1 MARDYTKYTVKGLG
15 ENLNKRQLVFDIV
28 KNWAQKKKPSLK
40 VMTNTFSD
48 EIQGSKGFIRKKG
61 DVNDPKRFNMQ
72 EPLSIK
78 NGTKVVVS
86 NQWGTKNI
94 ADFLALAK
102 KLGYKVDASEKTVT
116 KKTAAPAKSPLTE
129 EQIAE
134 FKERIKDDIDGN
146 YDDNSYYAYRIHDD
160 LIEEGDI
167 AWADTILEKI
177 IDACKDFRTIETA
190 CEKLQEREEMDRFW
204 AMVTKAVA
212 LAEDTS
218 DLNSLADVVEESD
231 SAKSEAIRKK
241 AEDKAESVGDLIN
254 VAEKVQE
261 NNKDWAIKIYKKA
274 EDKVDN
280 YYETNSLAEA
290 VKEIDQDWATKI
302 YKKSEAIC
310 DDTSEYIRLAETII
324 EFDKDWARKLLVKAE
339 EDPGY
344 FSDFKDLGYAY
355 GNPDGLANKEKA
367 AEYFEKAFPKIDDK
381 WDKDN
386 LLDAAKEC
394 LGMQHAFTQKMVKLI
409 DDAKP
414 KLKLPKQYFPDYKLA
429 WGKKITLNLA
439 NGPSCESVE
448 YFNIEMNMETNEVI
462 GRDEADDALERWFG
476 EWEVGIYDGYAEEKS
491 YDGVV
496 RISGEDENGE
506 EWCVVGHNSFEE
518 VDEDFDGELPKGATG
533 EEIWDALGDGKAIYE
548 LYKYV
553 KTNGE

>member
-1 MARDYTKYTVKGLG
+1 MSRDYTKYTVEGLG
-15 ENLNKRQLVFDIV
+15 ENLNKRQLVFEIV
-28 KNWAQKKKPSLK
+28 KDYTEKKKPS
-40 VMTNTFSD
+40 FD
-48 EIQGSKGFIRKKG
+48 ELTAVFKDDIQGSKGFIRKAAK
-61 DVNDPKRFNMQ
+61 VEDPKRFNTKM
-72 EPLSIK
+72 PIK
-78 NGTKVVVS
+78 IKFGVEVVVS

-94 ADFLALAK
+94 ADFLLLAK
-102 KLGYKVDASEKTVT
+102 KLRYKVEAVEAIVNKKAAASAE
-116 KKTAAPAKSPLTE
+116 SPLTE

-134 FKERIKDDIDGN
+134 YKEREKDDIAGN
-146 YDDNSYYAYRIHDD
+146 YDENSYYALRIHDD
-160 LIEEGDI
+160 LIEDGDI
-167 AWADTILEKI
+167 SWADTILQKVV
-177 IDACKDFRTIETA
+177 DATKDFRTIETV

-204 AMVTKAVA
+204 AMVAKAEA

-218 DLNSLADVVEESD
+218 DFNSLADVVEESD
-231 SAKSEAIRKK
+231 STKSEPIRKK
-241 AEDKAESVGDLIN
+241 AEDKADTVGDLLN
-254 VAEKVQE
+254 VAEKIQE
-261 NNKDWAIKIYKKA
+261 NNKDWAAKIYKKA
-274 EDKVDN
+274 EDKADN
-280 YYETNSLAEA
+280 LYETNSLAEA
-290 VKEIDQDWATKI
+290 VKKIDQDWATKI

-310 DDTSEYIRLAETII
+310 DDTAEYVRLAETII
-324 EFDKDWARKLLVKAE
+324 EFDKDWARELLVKAE
-339 EDPGY
+339 ENPGY

-381 WDKDN
+381 WDKDS
-386 LLDAAKEC
+386 LLGAAKEC
-394 LGMQHAFTQKMVKLI
+394 LGMHHAFTQKMIKLI

-414 KLKLPKQYFPDYKLA
+414 KLKLSKQYFPDYKLS

-491 YDGVV
+491 YDGVI
-496 RISGEDENGE
+496 RICGEDENGE
-506 EWCVVGHNSFEE
+506 EWCVVGHSSFEE

>member
-1 MARDYTKYTVKGLG
+1 MARDYTKYNVKGVG
-15 ENLNKRQLVFDIV
+15 EKLNKRQLVFEVV
-28 KNWAQKKKPSLK
+28 KNWVTKKKPSLK

-48 EIQGSKGFIRKKG
+48 EIQGSKGFIKKKAE
-61 DVNDPKRFNMQ
+61 VKDPKRFNMQ

-94 ADFLALAK
+94 AAFLELAK
-102 KLGYKVDASEKTVT
+102 KLGYKIEAVEAVAP
-116 KKTAAPAKSPLTE
+116 KKAAAPAKSPLTE

-134 FKERIKDDIDGN
+134 YKEREKDDIEGD
-146 YDDNSYYAYRIHDD
+146 YEANSYYAFRMHDD
-160 LIEEGDI
+160 LVEDGDI
-167 AWADTILEKI
+167 AWADTILQKI
-177 IDACKDFRTIETA
+177 VDASKDFRTIETA

-204 AMVTKAVA
+204 AMVSKAEA
-212 LAEDTS
+212 IAEDTS

-231 SAKSEAIRKK
+231 SAKSEPIRKK

-254 VAEKVQE
+254 VAEKVQD
-261 NNKDWAIKIYKKA
+261 NNKDWATKIYKKA
-274 EDKVDN
+274 EGKVDN
-280 YYETNSLAEA
+280 LYETNSLAEA
-290 VKEIDQDWATKI
+290 VKEIDEDWSIKI

-310 DDTSEYIRLAETII
+310 DSTADYIRLADVII
-324 EFDKDWARKLLVKAE
+324 EFDKDWARELLVKAE

-367 AEYFEKAFPKIDDK
+367 AEYFEKAFPKIDDQ

-394 LGMQHAFTQKMVKLI
+394 LGMKHAFTQKMIAFV
-409 DDAKP
+409 DEAKP

-429 WGKKITLNLA
+429 WGKKITLHLE
-439 NGPSCESVE
+439 NGPSCESIE
-448 YFNIEMNMETNEVI
+448 YFDIQLNMETNEVI
-462 GRDEADDALERWFG
+462 GHDDKDDALSRWFDS
-476 EWEVGIYDGYAEEKS
+476 WEVGIYDGYVEEQS
-491 YDGVV
+491 YDGTV
-496 RISGEDENGE
+496 RIWGEDENGE
-506 EWCVVGHNSFEE
+506 EWCVYGHNEFEDVE
-518 VDEDFDGELPKGATG
+518 EGELPNGATG
-533 EEIWDALGDGKAIYE
+533 EDIWDALGGGKAIYE
-548 LYKYV
+548 LYQYV